1 MIDSPPG
8 TMALNDEDDGTA
20 RTALRKSAFD
30 PDDLALLGKKL
41 GEYRVDSILG
51 AGGMGVVFKG
61 EQPLIKKTV
70 AIKVLKRALASEPAF
85 VSRLLDEAR
94 ATNVIAHP
102 GIVDTIGFGQAPDGR
117 PYIVMEYLEG
127 EPLDARLLAKGKLP
141 VLEALRLAND
151 ILAPLEAAHS
161 AGVIHRDLKPGNVF
175 LQRLPDGKD
184 FPRVL
189 DFGLARYVDST
200 GRGSGI
206 VGTPSYMAPEQAKDG
221 DQTPAIDLYAL
232 GCMLYELLSGR
243 LPFEAGSAWGVIE
256 LHLSKTPR
264 RLDELVLDL
273 DDEVADLV
281 HELLEKEPS
290 KRPTATRARREIARL
305 LRAREEAATIGEQRR
320 RPPSKSTAKAVEKKP
335 EVEKKKVDPREA
347 ATVIGLEGVDVP
359 LPAPKSAR
367 ARATELSTDVHPV
380 VADPSESSV
389 KVDASLD
396 VVQTGPGIAVWIG
409 VALGVLLVVGALV
422 ILFG

>member
-1 MIDSPPG
+1 
-8 TMALNDEDDGTA
+8 MALNDDDDGTA
-20 RTALRKSAFD
+20 RTTLRKSAFD
-30 PDDLALLGKKL
+30 PDDMALLGKKL

-61 EQPLIKKTV
+61 EQQLIKKTV
-70 AIKVLKRALASEPAF
+70 AIKVLKRALAAEPAF

-127 EPLDARLLAKGKLP
+127 EPLDARLLARGKLP
-141 VLEALRLAND
+141 MLEALRLVHD

-264 RLDELVLDL
+264 RLNELVLDL

-305 LRAREEAATIGEQRR
+305 LRAREEAATIGEQRP
-320 RPPSKSTAKAVEKKP
+320 RPVSKPVNKAIE
-335 EVEKKKVDPREA
+335 KKVDPREA

-359 LPAPKSAR
+359 LPAPKSSRAR
-367 ARATELSTDVHPV
+367 ARELTQNTTEVHEA

-389 KVDASLD
+389 KVDASVD
-396 VVQTGPGIAVWIG
+396 VVKTGPGIGVWIG
-409 VALGVLLVVGALV
+409 VALGVLLVVVVLAFMFRG
-422 ILFG
+422 